1 MPSEDPED
9 RPARSRAPRSDS
21 LRNREA
27 LIEAAR
33 VAFAAEGLNASLDA
47 IATSA
52 GVGAGTLYRHFP
64 SRSDLWGVVLV
75 EPLNEQLRLVEE
87 ALRDEDKWA
96 GLSGY
101 IMASC
106 ALEADSRGYLNL
118 MTTRL
123 DGSDTLV
130 ALRRRIQALIEELV
144 RQAREAGRGSF
155 RFQGRRSRLHHARQ
169 QSHRGGHQRC
179 GPRRVAA
186 QCRAL
191 PRRHPARQGDTPHRT
206 ADEAQPS
213 RTHDDAPATPGSAP
227 LRQER
232 RRRATTPKTLLR

>member
-1 MPSEDPED
+1 MPSED
-9 RPARSRAPRSDS
+9 RGSKSVRARAPRRDS

-33 VAFAAEGLNASLDA
+33 LAFAAEGLNASLDA

-75 EPLNEQLRLVEE
+75 EPLNEQLHLAEE
-87 ALRDEDKWA
+87 ALRNPDKWK

-123 DGSDTLV
+123 DESETLL
-130 ALRRRIQALIEELV
+130 ALRRRIQVRNVELFLDGI
-144 RQAREAGRGSF
+144 RPDR
-155 RFQGRRSRLHHARQ
+155 
-169 QSHRGGHQRC
+169 
-179 GPRRVAA
+179 
-186 QCRAL
+186 
-191 PRRHPARQGDTPHRT
+191 
-206 ADEAQPS
+206 
-213 RTHDDAPATPGSAP
+213 ATPLTEPPMKPSQVARTMMRP
-227 LRQER
+227 RLRDARRTER
-232 RRRATTPKTLLR
+232 KADKVSEA

>member
-1 MPSEDPED
+1 MPSED
-9 RPARSRAPRSDS
+9 RGSKSVRARAPRRDS

-33 VAFAAEGLNASLDA
+33 LAFAAEGLNASLDA
-47 IATSA
+47 IAASA

-75 EPLNEQLRLVEE
+75 EPLNEQLHLAEE
-87 ALRDEDKWA
+87 ALRNPDKWK

-123 DGSDTLV
+123 DESETLL
-130 ALRRRIQALIEELV
+130 ALRRRIQVRVEELV
-144 RQAREAGRGSF
+144 REARDAGAVRSDFRAEDLVFVMLANSRIAEATRDVAPSAW
-155 RFQGRRSRLHHARQ
+155 RRNVELFLDGIRPDR
-169 QSHRGGHQRC
+169 
-179 GPRRVAA
+179 
-186 QCRAL
+186 
-191 PRRHPARQGDTPHRT
+191 
-206 ADEAQPS
+206 
-213 RTHDDAPATPGSAP
+213 ATPLTEPPMKPSQVARTMMRP
-227 LRQER
+227 RLRDARRTER
-232 RRRATTPKTLLR
+232 KADKVSEA